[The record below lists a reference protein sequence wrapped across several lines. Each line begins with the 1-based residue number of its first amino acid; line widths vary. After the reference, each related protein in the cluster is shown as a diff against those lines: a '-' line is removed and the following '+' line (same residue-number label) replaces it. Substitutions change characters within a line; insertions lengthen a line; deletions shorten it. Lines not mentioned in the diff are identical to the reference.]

1 MKIAKK
7 FLSVALTLAVVFSV
21 ASVAAITASADDD
34 IICDENVA
42 VSYDPWSRDYAYGTG
57 KSANSPRKITYNNDG
72 WMRVQSQT
80 EEDIAKEGVVA
91 SKQWQVKLDAN
102 TQLSNQFKNAVLND
116 NAENF
121 YFYGFI
127 NNAEYRNE
135 NGEVVPNPSNFQ
147 VQISINYVADGEEGE
162 TKWMPSITLNK
173 NYGFRF
179 VSSSKSIPDE
189 LIDAKDIKLIS
200 FALDI
205 QDYDIAGIAKLDM
218 FIAPLYTQRI
228 PGTMVDISSKAED
241 FDAKSEVD
249 ASSFIYNNTVDVFDP
264 ADFQWEFAEGEE
276 PIKPDEDKNSI
287 YKRGRVKRYDETA
300 GENYDLGYPV
310 LANGSS
316 KTYLPYTVHTYVP
329 ETQVGNFKN
338 TAVTTTTATFT
349 WDKTAGGDAK
359 EYFVV
364 CINTANNKD
373 KIFNKVNE
381 KDASDKVVTTATIS
395 GLTSG
400 ATYKAYVI
408 GYNIANLTGGPSN
421 TITFTTKSTVTKP
434 AAPVISKVAYS
445 AANKITVAWK
455 ASTGATSYDVYRG
468 TTKIK
473 TVTAT
478 SYVDTVK
485 TAGTVK
491 YQVVAKNSAGSSAKS
506 AAKSIKTMNFS
517 AKPTV
522 KGAPGKKLVT
532 VKVSKKITN
541 ANGYQY
547 QASLKKNMKSAKKA
561 TSTKT
566 SAKIKKLKAKKIYY
580 VRARAYKTINGKK
593 VYGAW
598 SKVVKLKK
606 KTK

>member
-34 IICDENVA
+34 IIYDENVA

-57 KSANSPRKITYNNDG
+57 KSADSPRKITYNDDG

-116 NAENF
+116 DAENF

-127 NNAEYRNE
+127 NSVEYRNE
-135 NGEVVPNPSNFQ
+135 NGEVVPNPSHFE

-179 VSSSKSIPDE
+179 VSSSKNIPDE

-228 PGTMVDISSKAED
+228 PGTVVDINSKAED

-264 ADFQWEFAEGEE
+264 ADFKWEFAEGEE

-364 CINTANNKD
+364 CINTANKKD

-400 ATYKAYVI
+400 ATYEAYVI
-408 GYNIANLTGGPSN
+408 GYNIANLTGGPSK

-445 AANKITVAWK
+445 AKNQITVAWK

-468 TTKIK
+468 STKVA
-473 TVTAT
+473 TVTGT
-478 SYVDTVK
+478 SYKDTVK
-485 TAGTVK
+485 TASTVK

-506 AAKSIKTMNFS
+506 AAKSIKTMSFT
-517 AKPTV
+517 AKATV
-522 KGAPGKKLVT
+522 KGTPAKKAVT
-532 VKVSKKITN
+532 VKVSKKVTN
-541 ANGYQY
+541 ADGYEY
-547 QASLKKNMKSAKKA
+547 SISLKSNMKSATKKV
-561 TSTKT
+561 TTKASFKFT
-566 SAKIKKLKAKKIYY
+566 KLKSKKVYY
-580 VRARAYKTINGKK
+580 VRVRAYKK
-593 VYGAW
+593 VGSKYIWGAY
-598 SKVVKLKK
+598 SKTVKVK

>member
-1 MKIAKK
+1 AKK

-34 IICDENVA
+34 IIYDENVA

-80 EEDIAKEGVVA
+80 EEDIAKEGVVD

-147 VQISINYVADGEEGE
+147 VQISINYVADGVEGE

-189 LIDAKDIKLIS
+189 LKDAKDVKLTS

-228 PGTMVDISSKAED
+228 PGTMVDISCKAED

-249 ASSFIYNNTVDVFDP
+249 ASSFIYNNTVDVFYP

-445 AANKITVAWK
+445 AKNQITVAWK

-468 TTKIK
+468 STKVA
-473 TVTAT
+473 TVTGT
-478 SYVDTVK
+478 SYKDTVK

-506 AAKSIKTMNFS
+506 AAKSIKTMSFT
-517 AKPTV
+517 AKATV
-522 KGAPGKKLVT
+522 KGTPAKKAVT
-532 VKVSKKITN
+532 VKVSKAVTN
-541 ANGYQY
+541 ADGYEY
-547 QASLKKNMKSAKKA
+547 TISLKSNMKSAKKKV
-561 TSTKT
+561 TTKASFKFT
-566 SAKIKKLKAKKIYY
+566 GLKSKKVYY
-580 VRARAYKTINGKK
+580 ARVRAYKTINGKK
-593 VYGAW
+593 VYGAY
-598 SKVVKLKK
+598 SKTVKLS